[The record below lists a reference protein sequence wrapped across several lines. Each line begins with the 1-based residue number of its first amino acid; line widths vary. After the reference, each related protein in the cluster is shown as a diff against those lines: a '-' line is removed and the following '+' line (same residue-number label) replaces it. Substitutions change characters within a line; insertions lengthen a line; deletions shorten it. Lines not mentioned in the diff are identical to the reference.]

1 MKNCISV
8 ADVQMCWIVYSSH
21 DMYIVGI
28 SKGNIRPDPDIWQ
41 KTATLVPTQEFLCSY
56 FLWNPERQNNP

>member
-41 KTATLVPTQEFLCSY
+41 KAATLVPGAQPRVPSFSFLVES
-56 FLWNPERQNNP
+56 